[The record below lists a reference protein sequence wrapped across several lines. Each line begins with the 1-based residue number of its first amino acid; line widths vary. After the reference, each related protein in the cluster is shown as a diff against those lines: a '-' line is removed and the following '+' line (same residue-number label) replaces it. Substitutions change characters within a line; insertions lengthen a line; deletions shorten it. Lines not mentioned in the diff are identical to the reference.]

1 MSPTASVSES
11 TVPDTT
17 TSASV
22 SGVHAGPADH
32 DPGELDYHALNAML
46 NLYDIDGK
54 IQFEKDREAAHQYFL
69 QHVNQNTVFFHDLD
83 EKLDYLLEENY
94 YEPEVLAKY
103 DREFVKLLFGHAYG
117 KKFRFPTFL
126 GAFKYYTSYTLKT
139 FDGKRYLERFED
151 RVCMVALTLA
161 DGDTSLARALVDE
174 IIEGRFQPATPTFL
188 NSGKKQRG
196 EPVSCFLL
204 RIEDNMES
212 IGRAIN
218 SALQLSKRGGGVA
231 LLLSNIREHG
241 APIKKIENQSSGV
254 IPIMKLLE
262 DSFSYA
268 NQLGARQGAGAVYL
282 HAHHPDIY
290 RFLDTK
296 RENADEKIRIK
307 TLSLGVVI
315 PDITFQ
321 LAKNNDDMYL
331 FSPYDVER
339 VYGVPFADIN
349 VTDKYHEMVE
359 DRRIRKTKIKA
370 REFFQTLAE
379 LQFESGY
386 PYIMFEDTV
395 NRANP
400 IDGKITHSNLCSEI
414 LQVSTPSTYND
425 DLSYSHVGK
434 DISCNLGSL
443 NIAKTMD
450 SPDIGQTI
458 DTAIRGLTAV
468 SDQTAITSV
477 PSIEKG
483 NNDSHA
489 IGLGQMNLHGY
500 LARERIFYGSD
511 EGIDFTNMYFYTVL
525 FHALRASNAIAR
537 ERGRSFAGFEKSTY
551 ASGEFFDKYTD
562 QAWEPATE
570 RVRELFADA
579 EIDIPTQDDWRE
591 LKAAVQRD
599 GIYNQNLQAVPPTG
613 SISYINHST
622 SSIHPVAAKIEI
634 RKEGK
639 IGRVYYPAPYMTNDN
654 LDYYQD
660 AYEIGY
666 EKIIDT
672 YAAATQHVDQG
683 LSLTLFFKDTA
694 TTRDVNKAQIYAW
707 RKGIKTL
714 YYIRLRQ
721 IALEGTEVEGCVSCM
736 L

>member
-1 MSPTASVSES
+1 VPT
-11 TVPDTT
+11 TVAAEPVTVGAHGMPDET
-17 TSASV
+17 
-22 SGVHAGPADH
+22 
-32 DPGELDYHALNAML
+32 DYHALNAML
-46 NLYDIDGK
+46 NLYDADGK
-54 IQFEKDREAAHQYFL
+54 IQFDKDREAANQYFL
-69 QHVNQNTVFFHDLD
+69 QHVNQNTVFFHNQD
-83 EKLDYLLEENY
+83 EKLDYLIKENY
-94 YEPEVLAKY
+94 YEREVLDEY
-103 DREFVKLLFGHAYG
+103 SRNFVKTLLDRAYA

-151 RVCMVALTLA
+151 RVVMVALTLA
-161 DGDTSLARALVDE
+161 AGDTALAEKLVDE
-174 IIEGRFQPATPTFL
+174 IIDGRFQPATPTFL

-212 IGRAIN
+212 IGRSIN

-241 APIKKIENQSSGV
+241 APIKNIENQSSGV

-282 HAHHPDIY
+282 QAHHPDIY

-315 PDITFQ
+315 PDITFE
-321 LAKNNDDMYL
+321 LAKNNEDMYL

-339 VYGVPFADIN
+339 VYGVPFADIS
-349 VTDKYHEMVE
+349 VTEKYYEMV
-359 DRRIRKTKIKA
+359 DDARIRKTKIKA

-400 IDGKITHSNLCSEI
+400 IEGKITHSNLCSEI
-414 LQVSTPSTYND
+414 LQVSTPSIFND
-425 DLSYSHVGK
+425 DLSYAKVGK

-450 SPDIGQTI
+450 SPDFAQSIEV
-458 DTAIRGLTAV
+458 AIRALTAV
-468 SDQTAITSV
+468 SDQTHIWSV
-477 PSIEKG
+477 PSIEQG

-500 LARERIFYGSD
+500 LARERVYYGSE
-511 EGIDFTNMYFYTVL
+511 EGVDFTNIYFYTVL
-525 FHALRASNAIAR
+525 YHALRASNRIAI
-537 ERGRSFAGFEKSTY
+537 ERGSHFKGFENSKY
-551 ASGEFFDKYTD
+551 ASGEFFDKYTE
-562 QAWEPATE
+562 QVWEPKTDK
-570 RVRELFADA
+570 VRQLFADA
-579 EIDIPTQDDWRE
+579 KIRIPDQDDWKR
-591 LKAAVQRD
+591 LKESVQTH

-622 SSIHPVAAKIEI
+622 SSIHPVASKIEI

-639 IGRVYYPAPYMTNDN
+639 IGRAYYPAPYLTNDN
-654 LDYYQD
+654 LEYYQD

-721 IALEGTEVEGCVSCM
+721 MALEGTEVEGCVSCM

>member
-1 MSPTASVSES
+1 L
-11 TVPDTT
+11 
-17 TSASV
+17 
-22 SGVHAGPADH
+22 SG
-32 DPGELDYHALNAML
+32 ETDYHALNAML
-46 NLYDIDGK
+46 NLYDADGN
-54 IQFEKDREAAHQYFL
+54 IQFDKDREAAHQYFL
-69 QHVNQNTVFFHDLD
+69 QHVNQNTVFFHNAD
-83 EKLDYLLEENY
+83 EKLDYLIRENY
-94 YEPEVLAKY
+94 YEREVLDQY
-103 DREFVKLLFGHAYG
+103 SRNFVKDLLDRAYA

-151 RVCMVALTLA
+151 RVVMVSLTLA
-161 DGDTSLARALVDE
+161 AGDTGLAEKLVDE
-174 IIEGRFQPATPTFL
+174 IIDGRFQPATPTFL

-212 IGRAIN
+212 IGRSIN

-241 APIKKIENQSSGV
+241 APIKNIENQSSGV

-282 HAHHPDIY
+282 QAHHPDIC

-315 PDITFQ
+315 PDITFE
-321 LAKNNDDMYL
+321 LAKKNEDMYL

-339 VYGVPFADIN
+339 VYGVPFADIS
-349 VTDKYHEMVE
+349 VTEKYYEMV
-359 DRRIRKTKIKA
+359 DDARIRKTKIKA

-386 PYIMFEDTV
+386 PYIMYEDTV

-400 IDGKITHSNLCSEI
+400 IEGKITHSNLCSEI
-414 LQVSTPSTYND
+414 LQVSTPSVFNE
-425 DLSYSHVGK
+425 DLSYAKVGK

-443 NIAKTMD
+443 NIARTMD
-450 SPDIGQTI
+450 SPDFAQTI
-458 DTAIRGLTAV
+458 EVAIRGLTAV
-468 SDQTAITSV
+468 SDQTHITSV
-477 PSIEKG
+477 PSIEQG

-500 LARERIFYGSD
+500 LAREGIFYGSE
-511 EGIDFTNMYFYTVL
+511 EGIDFTNIYFYTVL
-525 FHALRASNAIAR
+525 FHALRASNRIAI
-537 ERGRSFAGFEKSTY
+537 ERGSHFKGFERSKY
-551 ASGEFFDKYTD
+551 ASGEFFDKYTE
-562 QAWEPATE
+562 QVWEPKTDK
-570 RVRELFADA
+570 VRQIFAEA
-579 EIDIPTQDDWRE
+579 EIRVPTQDDWRR
-591 LKAAVQRD
+591 LKESVNAH

-622 SSIHPVAAKIEI
+622 SSIHPIVSKVEI

-654 LDYYQD
+654 LEYYQD

-721 IALEGTEVEGCVSCM
+721 MALEGTEVEGCVSCM

>member
-1 MSPTASVSES
+1 MTAPES
-11 TVPDTT
+11 
-17 TSASV
+17 A
-22 SGVHAGPADH
+22 APAR
-32 DPGELDYHALNAML
+32 GAESELDYHALNAML
-46 NLYDIDGK
+46 NLYSPDGK
-54 IQFEKDREAAHQYFL
+54 IQLDKDREAARQYFL

-83 EKLDYLLEENY
+83 EKLDYLIEHDY
-94 YEPEVLAKY
+94 YETEVLDQY
-103 DREFVKLLFGHAYG
+103 DREFVKALFQRAYK
-117 KKFRFPTFL
+117 KKFRFPTFV

-161 DGDTSLARALVDE
+161 AGSRPLAERLVDE
-174 IIEGRFQPATPTFL
+174 MISGRFQPATPTFL

-254 IPIMKLLE
+254 IPVMKLLE

-315 PDITFQ
+315 PDITFH
-321 LAKNNDDMYL
+321 LAKKNEDMYL

-339 VYGVPFADIN
+339 VYGVPFADID
-349 VTDKYHEMVE
+349 VTEKYYEMV
-359 DRRIRKTKIKA
+359 DDKRIRKTKIKA
-370 REFFQTLAE
+370 REFFQTIAE

-400 IDGKITHSNLCSEI
+400 IKGKITHSNLCSEI
-414 LQVSTPSTYND
+414 LQVSTPSLYND
-425 DLSYSHVGK
+425 DLSYSEIGK

-450 SPDIGQTI
+450 SPNFGETVEV
-458 DTAIRGLTAV
+458 AIRALTAV
-468 SDQTAITSV
+468 SDQTHITSV

-483 NNDSHA
+483 NNESHA

-500 LARERIFYGSD
+500 LAREYIQYGSD
-511 EGIDFTNMYFYTVL
+511 EGVDFTNIYFYSVL
-525 FHALRASNAIAR
+525 FHALRASNNLAI
-537 ERGRSFAGFEKSTY
+537 ERGTYFKGFPDSKY
-551 ASGEFFDKYTD
+551 ASGEFFDKYT
-562 QAWEPATE
+562 E
-570 RVRELFADA
+570 REWKPRTPRVQKLFDDA
-579 EIDIPTQDDWRE
+579 GIHVPTQEDWLE
-591 LKAAVQRD
+591 LKASVQEH

-622 SSIHPVAAKIEI
+622 SSIHPIASKIEI

-654 LDYYQD
+654 LEYFQD

-683 LSLTLFFKDTA
+683 LSLTLFFKDTV
-694 TTRDVNKAQIYAW
+694 TTRDLNRAQIYAW

-721 IALEGTEVEGCVSCM
+721 MALEGTEVEGCVSCM

>member
-1 MSPTASVSES
+1 MTARLEQ
-11 TVPDTT
+11 PPQR
-17 TSASV
+17 
-22 SGVHAGPADH
+22 AGE
-32 DPGELDYHALNAML
+32 PGEVLDYHALNAML
-46 NLYDIDGK
+46 NLYGPNGE
-54 IQFEKDREAAHQYFL
+54 IQFDKDREAAHQYFL
-69 QHVNQNTVFFHDLD
+69 QHVNQNTVFFHNLD
-83 EKLDYLLEENY
+83 EKLDYLVEENY
-94 YEPEVLAKY
+94 YESEVLEQYSRA
-103 DREFVKLLFGHAYG
+103 FVKKLFQQAYA

-161 DGDTSLARALVDE
+161 AGDEVLAGMLVEE
-174 IIEGRFQPATPTFL
+174 IIDGRFQPATPTFL

-212 IGRAIN
+212 IGRSIN

-315 PDITFQ
+315 PDITFE
-321 LAKNNDDMYL
+321 LAKKNEDMYL

-339 VYGVPFADIN
+339 IYGKPFADID
-349 VTDKYHEMVE
+349 VTEKYYEMV
-359 DRRIRKTKIKA
+359 DDKRIRKSKIKA
-370 REFFQTLAE
+370 REFFQTIAE

-400 IDGKITHSNLCSEI
+400 IAGKITHSNLCSEI

-425 DLSYSHVGK
+425 DLTYSHVGK

-443 NIAKTMD
+443 NIAKAMD
-450 SPDIGQTI
+450 SPDFARTI
-458 DTAIRGLTAV
+458 EVAIRALTAV
-468 SDQTAITSV
+468 SDQTHINSV
-477 PSIEKG
+477 PSIEQG
-483 NNDSHA
+483 NNSSHA

-500 LARERIFYGSD
+500 LAREHIHYGSE
-511 EGIDFTNMYFYTVL
+511 EGLDFTDIYFYTVVY
-525 FHALRASNAIAR
+525 HALRASNTLAR
-537 ERGRSFAGFEKSTY
+537 ERGTYFGGFPESKY
-551 ASGEFFDKYTD
+551 ASGEYFDKYTGRV
-562 QAWEPATE
+562 WEPKTE
-570 RVRELFADA
+570 RVARLFADA
-579 EIDIPTQDDWRE
+579 GIHIPTQDDWRE
-591 LKAAVQRD
+591 LKAAVMEH
-599 GIYNQNLQAVPPTG
+599 GLYNQNLQAVPPTG

-622 SSIHPVAAKIEI
+622 SSIHPVASKIEI

-639 IGRVYYPAPYMTNDN
+639 IGRVYYPAPYMTNEN

-694 TTRDVNKAQIYAW
+694 TTRDLNKAQIYAW

-721 IALEGTEVEGCVSCM
+721 MALEGTEVEGCVSCM

>member
-1 MSPTASVSES
+1 
-11 TVPDTT
+11 
-17 TSASV
+17 
-22 SGVHAGPADH
+22 
-32 DPGELDYHALNAML
+32 ML
-46 NLYDIDGK
+46 NLYDANGK
-54 IQFEKDREAAHQYFL
+54 IQFDKDREAAHQYFL
-69 QHVNQNTVFFHDLD
+69 QHVNQNTVFFHNQD
-83 EKLDYLLEENY
+83 EKLDYLVKENY
-94 YEPEVLAKY
+94 YEREVLDQY
-103 DREFVKLLFGHAYG
+103 SRNFVKTLLDRAYA

-151 RVCMVALTLA
+151 RVVMVSLTLA
-161 DGDTSLARALVDE
+161 AGDTMLAERLVDE
-174 IIEGRFQPATPTFL
+174 IIDGRFQPATPTFL

-212 IGRAIN
+212 IGRSIN

-241 APIKKIENQSSGV
+241 APIKNIENQSSGV

-282 HAHHPDIY
+282 QAHHPDIF

-315 PDITFQ
+315 PDITFE
-321 LAKNNDDMYL
+321 LAKRNEDMYL

-339 VYGVPFADIN
+339 VYGLPFADIS
-349 VTDKYHEMVE
+349 VTEKYYEMV
-359 DRRIRKTKIKA
+359 DDARIRKTKIKA

-386 PYIMFEDTV
+386 PYIMYEDTV

-400 IDGKITHSNLCSEI
+400 IEGKITHSNLCSEI
-414 LQVSTPSTYND
+414 LQVSTPSLFNEDLTYTK
-425 DLSYSHVGK
+425 VGK

-450 SPDIGQTI
+450 SPDFAQTI
-458 DTAIRGLTAV
+458 EVAIRGLTAV
-468 SDQTAITSV
+468 SDQTHIWSV
-477 PSIEKG
+477 PSIEQG

-500 LARERIFYGSD
+500 LARERIMYGSE

-525 FHALRASNAIAR
+525 YHALRASNRIAI
-537 ERGRSFAGFEKSTY
+537 ERGTYFGGFERSKY
-551 ASGEFFDKYTD
+551 KSGEFFDKYTD
-562 QAWEPATE
+562 QVWEPATE
-570 RVRELFADA
+570 RVRELFVDAD
-579 EIDIPTQDDWRE
+579 IRIPTQEDWLR
-591 LKAAVQRD
+591 LKESVQAH

-613 SISYINHST
+613 SISYINYST
-622 SSIHPVAAKIEI
+622 SSIHPVASRIEI

-639 IGRVYYPAPYMTNDN
+639 IGRAYYPAPYLTNDN
-654 LDYYQD
+654 LEFYQD

-721 IALEGTEVEGCVSCM
+721 MALEGTEVEGCVSCM

>member
-1 MSPTASVSES
+1 MSPTASVSET
-11 TVPDTT
+11 TVPDST

-22 SGVHAGPADH
+22 SGVHNGPAGH

-46 NLYDIDGK
+46 NLYDVDGN

-425 DLSYSHVGK
+425 DLSYSSVGK

-468 SDQTAITSV
+468 SDQTAISSV

-511 EGIDFTNMYFYTVL
+511 EGIDFTNIYFYTVL

-537 ERGRSFAGFEKSTY
+537 ERGRSFAGFEKSKY

-562 QAWEPATE
+562 QVWEPATE

-599 GIYNQNLQAVPPTG
+599 GLYNQNLQAVPPTG

>member
-1 MSPTASVSES
+1 MSPTVTAAEPV
-11 TVPDTT
+11 TT
-17 TSASV
+17 NPPQV
-22 SGVHAGPADH
+22 L
-32 DPGELDYHALNAML
+32 PGETDYHALNAML
-46 NLYDIDGK
+46 NLYGPNGE
-54 IQFEKDREAAHQYFL
+54 IQFDKDVLAARQYFL
-69 QHVNQNTVFFHDLD
+69 EHVNQNTVFFHNQD
-83 EKLDYLLEENY
+83 EKIDYLIRENY
-94 YEPEVLAKY
+94 YEREVLDQY
-103 DREFVKLLFGHAYG
+103 SRNFVKVLLDRAYA

-151 RVCMVALTLA
+151 RVVMVALTLA
-161 DGDTSLARALVDE
+161 AGDNRLAEKLVDE
-174 IIEGRFQPATPTFL
+174 IIDGRFQPATPTFL
-188 NSGKKQRG
+188 NSGKAQRG

-212 IGRAIN
+212 IGRSIN

-241 APIKKIENQSSGV
+241 APIKNIENQSSGV

-315 PDITFQ
+315 PDITFE
-321 LAKNNDDMYL
+321 LAKNNEDMYL

-339 VYGVPFADIN
+339 VYGVPFADVS
-349 VTDKYHEMVE
+349 VTEKYYEMV
-359 DRRIRKTKIKA
+359 DDARIRKHKIKA

-400 IDGKITHSNLCSEI
+400 VDGKITHSNLCSEI
-414 LQVSTPSTYND
+414 LQVSTPSTFNE
-425 DLSYSHVGK
+425 DLSYSEVGK

-443 NIAKTMD
+443 NIAKAMD
-450 SPDIGQTI
+450 SPDFAQTI
-458 DTAIRGLTAV
+458 EVAIRALTAV
-468 SDQTAITSV
+468 SDQTHITSV

-483 NNDSHA
+483 NGEAHA

-500 LARERIFYGSD
+500 LAREHIFYGSD
-511 EGIDFTNMYFYTVL
+511 EGVDFTNIYFYTVL
-525 FHALRASNAIAR
+525 YHALRASNRIAI
-537 ERGRSFAGFEKSTY
+537 ERGNAFAGFERSKY
-551 ASGEFFDKYTD
+551 ASGEFFDKYTEGV
-562 QAWEPATE
+562 WEPKTE
-570 RVRELFADA
+570 KVRALFDKAG
-579 EIDIPTQDDWRE
+579 IRIPNQEDWQR
-591 LKAAVQRD
+591 LKESVQRD

-622 SSIHPVAAKIEI
+622 SSIHPIAAKVEI

-639 IGRVYYPAPYMTNDN
+639 IGRVYYPAPYMSNEN

-694 TTRDVNKAQIYAW
+694 TTRDVNRAQIYAW

-721 IALEGTEVEGCVSCM
+721 MALEGTEVEGCVSCM